1 MISDDRIPLDTAPDG
16 AGPWRVQTGRG
27 NRPVRSRPR
36 SLSVPIC
43 DAVAVMAPSPLIRRD
58 CAIVDRICDA
68 DVLSARKRGLG
79 GICADDAR
87 PVESR
92 SAELVLDVCDSGR
105 IYCPDLLELERPTVE
120 FRE

>member
-1 MISDDRIPLDTAPDG
+1 MGQRQR
-16 AGPWRVQTGRG
+16 GPA
-27 NRPVRSRPR
+27 SR
-36 SLSVPIC
+36 
-43 DAVAVMAPSPLIRRD
+43 APSPAARPPNLGLSDEVKAAFGRPDAPLERS
-58 CAIVDRICDA
+58 VMDRICDE

-79 GICADDAR
+79 GICPDDAW
-87 PVESR
+87 PAESR